1 MNLVYAM
8 RAAAAAGG
16 WLDRPAYQ
24 VDGAVLTHLDMYAG
38 AARVAG
44 ALVRAGVQAG
54 DRVAILLDDGPDF
67 ILTFL
72 GAVHLGAVAVP
83 INPRLHPDELHR
95 VLGTARPALVVCRP
109 DDRRSLRGD
118 APVTT
123 FTELEGAQPIPPAP
137 RAGDDQAYATF
148 TSGTTGVPR
157 LCPQLHGDP
166 IVHHRTFAV
175 PALGLGPDDVVHSV
189 SKLYFAYGLGN
200 SLLYPLMSGSL
211 VVLNPNPPQVE
222 DVLAIVE
229 KYGVTALFAVPTF
242 YSRLVAHPDRDRLA
256 DLRIAAAGGEVL
268 STAVEERLMAV
279 LGDRLLNG
287 IGTTEVGQAFTHNT
301 PGARRVGTVGRA
313 LPPFEVRVVDDSGDP
328 VEPDVVGRLQVRG
341 PTITLG
347 VDDDGEVERAQDWY
361 STGDLASIDADRFVR
376 VTGRLDD
383 IENVGGIKVHPLEVE
398 HLLGSH
404 PLVREAAV
412 CAVADDDGTF
422 RLRAYVVRV
431 DSPVGDDEL
440 EDDLTSLA
448 RRHLTAYKV
457 PRRVVFV
464 ESLPRT
470 GSGKLRRHVVRE
482 WKP

>member
-8 RAAAAAGG
+8 RAGAAAGG
-16 WLDRPAYQ
+16 WLDRPAYE
-24 VDGAVLTHLDMYAG
+24 VDGAVLTHIDVYAG

-44 ALVRAGVQAG
+44 GLVRAGVQVG
-54 DRVAILLDDGPDF
+54 DRVAVVLDDGPDF
-67 ILTFL
+67 VLTFL
-72 GAVHLGAVAVP
+72 AAVHLGAVAVP
-83 INPRLHPDELHR
+83 INPRLHHDERHR
-95 VLGTARPALVVCRP
+95 VLGLAQPALVVCRP
-109 DDRRSLRGD
+109 GDRRSLSGF
-118 APVTT
+118 PVTV
-123 FTELEGAQPIPPAP
+123 FAELEGAQPIPPAP
-137 RAGDDQAYATF
+137 RAADQQAYAMF

-157 LCPQLHGDP
+157 LCPQLHGDA
-166 IVHHRTFAV
+166 IIHHRTFAV

-200 SLLYPLMSGSL
+200 SLLYPLMSGSR

-222 DVLAIVE
+222 DVLAIVA
-229 KYGVTALFAVPTF
+229 KHDVTALFAVPTF
-242 YSRLVAHPDRDRLA
+242 YSKLVAHPDRDRLA
-256 DLRIAAAGGEVL
+256 GLRIAAAGGEVL
-268 STAVEERLMAV
+268 GTALEERLMEV

-287 IGTTEVGQAFTHNT
+287 IGSTEAGQAFTHNT

-313 LPPFEVRVVDDSGDP
+313 LPPFEVRVVDDQGDP
-328 VEPDVVGRLQVRG
+328 VEPEVVGRLQVRG
-341 PTITLG
+341 PTITVG
-347 VDDDGEVERAQDWY
+347 VGEDGEAERTRDWY
-361 STGDLASIDADRFVR
+361 ATGDLASIDIDGFIR
-376 VTGRLDD
+376 VNGRLDD

-404 PLVREAAV
+404 PLVREVAA
-412 CAVADDDGTF
+412 CAVADDDGTV

-440 EDDLTSLA
+440 EDDLTNLA

-457 PRRVVFV
+457 PRQVVFV

-470 GSGKLRRHVVRE
+470 GSGKLRRSVVRE

>member
-1 MNLVYAM
+1 MNLVHAM
-8 RAAAAAGG
+8 RAGASAGG
-16 WLDRPAYQ
+16 WLDRPAYE
-24 VDGAVLTHLDMYAG
+24 VDGDVLAHIDVYAG

-44 ALVRAGVQAG
+44 ALVRAHVQPG
-54 DRVAILLDDGPDF
+54 DRVAVVLDDGLDF
-67 ILTFL
+67 VLAFL
-72 GAVHLGAVAVP
+72 GAVHAGAVAVP
-83 INPRLHPDELHR
+83 VNPRLHDDELHR
-95 VLGTARPALVVCRP
+95 VLASARPALVVCRP
-109 DDRRSLRGD
+109 DDRPALSGF
-118 APVTT
+118 PVAT
-123 FTELEGAQPIPPAP
+123 FAELQGAEPIPPTP
-137 RAGDDQAYATF
+137 RAADHQAYATF
-148 TSGTTGVPR
+148 TSGTTGESR

-175 PALGLGPDDVVHSV
+175 PALELGPDDVVHSV
-189 SKLYFAYGLGN
+189 SKMYFAYGLGN
-200 SLLYPLMSGSL
+200 SLLYPLMSGCR
-211 VVLNPNPPQVE
+211 VVLNPDPPLVE
-222 DVLAIVE
+222 DVLAIVAE
-229 KYGVTALFAVPTF
+229 HDVTALFAVPTF

-256 DLRIAAAGGEVL
+256 NLRVAAAGGEVL
-268 STAVEERLMAV
+268 ATALEERLMEV

-301 PGARRVGTVGRA
+301 FAARRVGTVGRA
-313 LPPFEVRVVDDSGDP
+313 LPPFEVRVVDEQGDP

-341 PTITLG
+341 PTVTLG
-347 VDDDGEVERAQDWY
+347 VGEDGEPERTRDWY
-361 STGDLASIDADRFVR
+361 SPGDIASIDADGFVR

-412 CAVADDDGTF
+412 CAVTNDDGSV

-431 DSPVGDDEL
+431 DSPMGDDDL
-440 EDDLTSLA
+440 EDDLTGLV

-457 PRRVVFV
+457 PRQVVFV

-470 GSGKLRRHVVRE
+470 GSGKLRRHVVRA